1 MSKDI
6 NRLRPRLVMTLD
18 MRRNLKAD
26 LLVNVLDKGDFASLI
41 VYDSQND
48 AAFLQQQAELLVNP
62 VEAKSVAFLV
72 ANYSQIA
79 GRIHAD
85 GVHVEGK
92 VDELRALLD
101 RRHESM
107 IVGFSNLRD
116 KHTSMVSGECDPDY
130 LMFGKLGADKKP
142 KPHPRNIALASWWA
156 EVMEIPA
163 IVQAGSDIAT
173 FAEMLATKAE
183 FIAVEE
189 VIFGND
195 NPLQSISAI
204 TRLINESDGLVEE
217 LVG

>member
-18 MRRNLKAD
+18 MRRNLEAD
-26 LLVNVLDKGDFASLI
+26 LLVSVLDKGDFASLI

-72 ANYSQIA
+72 ANDSQIA
-79 GRIHAD
+79 RRIHAD

-92 VDELRALLD
+92 VDELRALLE
-101 RRHESM
+101 RRHDSM
-107 IVGFSNLRD
+107 IVGFGNLRD
-116 KHTSMVSGECDPDY
+116 KHTSMVSGECEPDY

-142 KPHPRNIALASWWA
+142 MPHPRNISLASWWA

-173 FAEMLATKAE
+173 FADVLATKAE

-189 VIFGND
+189 ILFKND
-195 NPLQSISAI
+195 NPLQSVSAI
-204 TRLINESDGLVEE
+204 SRLINESDGLAEE
-217 LVG
+217 LVE

>member
-1 MSKDI
+1 MSKEI

-18 MRRNLKAD
+18 MRRNLEAD
-26 LLVNVLDKGDFASLI
+26 LLVDVLDKGDFASLI

-48 AAFLQQQAELLVNP
+48 AAFLQQRAELLVNP

-72 ANYSQIA
+72 ANDSQIA

-85 GVHVEGK
+85 GIHVEGK
-92 VDELRALLD
+92 VDELRALLE
-101 RRHESM
+101 RRHDSM
-107 IVGFSNLRD
+107 IVGFGNLRD
-116 KHTSMVSGECDPDY
+116 KHTSMVSGECEPDY

-142 KPHPRNIALASWWA
+142 KPHPRNISLASWWA

-173 FAEMLATKAE
+173 FADVLATKAE

-189 VIFGND
+189 ILFGND

-204 TRLINESDGLVEE
+204 TRLINESDGLAEE
-217 LVG
+217 LVE

>member
-18 MRRNLKAD
+18 MRRKLEAD
-26 LLVNVLDKGDFASLI
+26 LLVDVLDNGDFASLI

-48 AAFLQQQAELLVNP
+48 AAFLQQQAELLVKP

-72 ANYSQIA
+72 ANDSQIA

-92 VDELRALLD
+92 VDELRALLE
-101 RRHESM
+101 RHRDSM
-107 IVGFSNLRD
+107 IIGFGNLHD
-116 KHTSMVSGECDPDY
+116 KHTSMVSGECEPDY

-142 KPHPRNIALASWWA
+142 MPHPRNISLASWWV

-173 FAEMLATKAE
+173 FANVLATKAE

-189 VIFGND
+189 ILFGSD
-195 NPLQSISAI
+195 NPLQSVRLI
-204 TRLINESDGLVEE
+204 TRLIDESDDISAE
-217 LVG
+217 LGE